1 MLEERRLEFPFELHR
16 WFDLIRT
23 DTAIDAMAKV
33 GFTITKDDYLYP
45 LPKTEVDLI
54 NNPLT
59 FLKIRGI
66 INMKR
71 CILVMAVFAAITTF
85 GQTLKN
91 GKRGIWIFIIL
102 IQDVVIVLFVF
113 FQMVQLY

>member
-1 MLEERRLEFPFELHR
+1 
-16 WFDLIRT
+16 
-23 DTAIDAMAKV
+23 
-33 GFTITKDDYLYP
+33 
-45 LPKTEVDLI
+45 
-54 NNPLT
+54 
-59 FLKIRGI
+59 
-66 INMKR
+66 MKR
-71 CILVMAVFAAITTF
+71 YILLLVMAVFAAITTF